1 MNRESGAPNQE
12 SGIGNRG
19 SGISDSTST
28 ALRLS
33 LAFVRVVSVLVP
45 SSMRVA
51 WREEWHSEIRHR
63 WHWMVES
70 GALTRRSRLDLLRRS
85 MGSVVDASW
94 LRVLATF
101 DLNLT
106 QEVRYAFRSLR
117 RAPTLTIVASSV
129 LALGIGAGTAV
140 FSVVDTLVLRPLPY
154 SEPDRIVTIWQQ
166 RTDADNA
173 IGDVAPGNF
182 LDWREQAT
190 SFDVVAG
197 VEPWSFDYLGT
208 SEPRSL
214 LAAAVTEGFF
224 RTVGVQPLMGR
235 TFRPEEHQE
244 GQSNVVLL
252 SYGCWQRYFGGDR
265 ELIGRSVILDGE
277 PRTVV
282 GVLPPDFQ
290 PRLLQGGR
298 EREVWA
304 PNVIRPYE
312 REERGSAYW
321 NVVARLRR
329 DVSVEQAQREM
340 DALSTRLAA
349 AHPQT
354 NSGMVARLVS
364 FRDHLIGS
372 VRAALLVLLS
382 AVGLILLMAC
392 ANVANMLLARGAER
406 HRELA
411 VRSALGAGRSRLI
424 RQLFVE
430 SLLLALLGCGAGLAL
445 AYWGT
450 QALVA
455 LSPAGIPRMEQV
467 GLDGRILTFSVVVA
481 AATALL
487 FGLTP
492 ATTCTRTDAGGLKD
506 AGRSV
511 GSGVSRRLRS
521 VLVVAEVAIAMVL
534 LVGAGLLLRSF
545 ANVLREDPGFTSSNV
560 LAVQVFT
567 YGPRYDTPEKQAVF
581 YDQTL
586 ERMRTLPGVRDVG
599 LVSAMPFFDANINI
613 DVGFWIE
620 GRPKPSPD
628 AMPSTFLTMVTAEYF
643 RVMNIPLLGGRML
656 TDRDRA
662 AGPAVVLIN
671 ETMASRFWSGED
683 PVGQRI
689 TVDWDR
695 ERREAEIVGVVG
707 HVRHEGPESQP
718 RPEVFFPHAQLPFGS
733 MTFVASTLGDPASHI
748 DAMKQQIWAVDPT
761 LTVYDAATLDQVTS
775 AWLAPR
781 RFSLFLLGAFA
792 CIAFLIAAV
801 GVYGV
806 ISFSTARRTREIGV
820 RIAVGAQAADIRRLV
835 LTESVVLAALGIG
848 VGLAAAVALTRFL
861 RALLFDVTPT
871 DPLTLAVVSVLLLAV
886 AVTAGYLP
894 ARRATR
900 IDPLVALRVE

>member
-1 MNRESGAPNQE
+1 M
-12 SGIGNRG
+12 
-19 SGISDSTST
+19 TSPPPSPT
-28 ALRLS
+28 LRFCL
-33 LAFVRVVSVLVP
+33 LFIRLVSVIVP
-45 SSMRVA
+45 SSLRRS
-51 WREEWHSEIRHR
+51 WRQEWGSELQHR
-63 WHWMVES
+63 WQWMARPGEPTWR
-70 GALTRRSRLDLLRRS
+70 GHLDLLRRS
-85 MGSVVDASW
+85 IGSVVDAVW
-94 LRVLATF
+94 LRIQGAF
-101 DLNLT
+101 DWNFT
-106 QEVRYAFRSLR
+106 QEVRHGCRSLR
-117 RAPTLTIVASSV
+117 QNPTLTIVASSV
-129 LALGIGAGTAV
+129 LALGIGAGTTV
-140 FSVVDTLVLRPLPY
+140 FSVVDTLLLQPLPY

-173 IGDVAPGNF
+173 IGDVASGNF

-208 SEPRSL
+208 SEPRTL

-224 RTVGVQPLMGR
+224 GAVGVRPLMGR
-235 TFRPEEHQE
+235 TFRPEEHQD
-244 GQSNVVLL
+244 GQNNVVLL

-265 ELIGRSVILDGE
+265 NLLGRTVILDGE

-282 GVLPPDFQ
+282 GVLPPGFQ

-304 PNVIRPYE
+304 PNVVRPSE

-329 DVSVEQAQREM
+329 DVSVERAQHEM
-340 DALSTRLAA
+340 DAISARLAA
-349 AHPQT
+349 AHPRT
-354 NSGMVARLVS
+354 NRGMVARIVP
-364 FRDHLIGS
+364 FRDHLVGS
-372 VRAALLVLLS
+372 VRTVLLVLVS
-382 AVGLILLMAC
+382 AVGLVLLMAC

-406 HRELA
+406 QRDLA
-411 VRSALGAGRSRLI
+411 VRSALGAGRGDLI
-424 RQLFVE
+424 RQLMVE
-430 SLLLALLGCGAGLAL
+430 SMLLALLGCGAGLAL

-450 QALVA
+450 GVVVA
-455 LSPAGIPRMEQV
+455 LSPGGIPRMDHV
-467 GLDGRILTFSVVVA
+467 GLDGRVLLFSLIVA
-481 AATALL
+481 ASTALL

-506 AGRSV
+506 ASRSV
-511 GSGVSRRLRS
+511 GSGVSRQLRS

-567 YGPRYDTPEKQAVF
+567 SGPRYDTPEKEAVF

-586 ERMRTLPGVRDVG
+586 ERMRALPGVRDVG

-628 AMPSTFLTMVTAEYF
+628 EMPSTFLTVVTAEYF
-643 RVMNIPLLGGRML
+643 RVMNIPLLRGRMF
-656 TDRDRA
+656 TDHDRA
-662 AGPAVVLIN
+662 GTPGVVLVN
-671 ETMASRFWSGED
+671 ETMARTYWPGGD
-683 PVGQRI
+683 PVGQHI
-689 TVDWDR
+689 AVNWQGDPR
-695 ERREAEIVGVVG
+695 EVQVVGVVG

-718 RPEVFFPHAQLPFGS
+718 RPEVFFPHAQLPFGA
-733 MTFVASTLGDPASHI
+733 MTFVAGTVGDPASHVEAI
-748 DAMKQQIWAVDPT
+748 KQQIWAVDPT
-761 LTVYDAATLDQVTS
+761 LPVYEAATLDQVTS
-775 AWLAPR
+775 TWLAPR

-792 CIAFLIAAV
+792 FIAFLIAAV

-806 ISFSTARRTREIGV
+806 ISFSTACRTREIGL
-820 RIAVGAQAADIRRLV
+820 RMAMGAQAADIRRLV
-835 LTESVVLAALGIG
+835 LVEGVLLTALGIG
-848 VGLAAAVALTRFL
+848 VGLAGALALTRFL
-861 RALLFDVTPT
+861 RTFLFDVTPSDAT
-871 DPLTLAVVSVLLLAV
+871 TLVTVSTLLFIVAV
-886 AVTAGYLP
+886 AAGYVP

-900 IDPLVALRVE
+900 IDPLVALRQE